1 MMNRRTFIGRF
12 ASGLLALPLAA
23 FAQKTAI
30 PMIGFLSSGS
40 PALWTHYIAGF
51 RQGLGEAGYVEGKN
65 AAIEFR
71 WAEGHYD
78 RLPTLAAGL
87 VSRHVAVLVATG
99 GGASVLAAKAATS
112 TIPIVFTGT
121 SDPVGIG
128 LVASLGRPGGN
139 VTGVVIF
146 AVELIAKRV
155 ELLHELVPKATV
167 IAVLVNP
174 DNAEVESDVRQAQ
187 EATRSL
193 VQKLHVLRART
204 EQEIDAAFA
213 TLVQLQANALVVA
226 PDPIFNLRREQ
237 LVGLAARHAIPTV
250 FDLRDF
256 VTAGGLMSYGPS
268 LSEAYRQAGIYTG
281 KILDGA
287 KPGDLP
293 VLQPT
298 QVELVVNLR
307 TAKSLGLTI
316 PQSLLLR
323 ADEVIQ

>member
-1 MMNRRTFIGRF
+1 MMNRRTFIGRV
-12 ASGLLALPLAA
+12 AGGLLVVPLAA
-23 FAQKTAI
+23 PAQKPALSV
-30 PMIGFLSSGS
+30 IGFLSSGS
-40 PALWTHYIAGF
+40 PTQWTHYVAGF
-51 RQGLGEAGYVEGKN
+51 RQGLRETGYVEGKN

-78 RLPTLAAGL
+78 RLPRLATEL

-99 GGASVLAAKAATS
+99 GAASVLAAKAATS

-121 SDPVGIG
+121 SDPVRLG

-139 VTGVVIF
+139 ITGVSIF

-155 ELLHELVPKATV
+155 ELLHQLVPKATV

-174 DNAEVESDVRQAQ
+174 DNAEVESDARRAQ

-193 VQKLHVLRART
+193 GQKLHVLRART
-204 EQEIDAAFA
+204 EQDIDAAFA

-237 LVGLAARHAIPTV
+237 LVGLVARYAVPTI

-287 KPGDLP
+287 KPDDLP

-298 QVELVVNLR
+298 QVELVINLR

-316 PQSLLLR
+316 PQSLLMR